1 MKQTLE
7 IKKEDAMLYVQSL
20 PSESI
25 DLVLTDPPYAI
36 SRETNF
42 QSGDEKGTDVDRF
55 RVSYDFGE
63 WDVVDDIFETQDVDT
78 GHPIWYAVVNVEH
91 LDHTLEIQVS
101 KLLGVVG

>member
-7 IKKEDAMLYVQSL
+7 LKNEDAMKYVQTL

-36 SRETNF
+36 SRATNF

-63 WDVVDDIFETQDVDT
+63 WDVVDEDYFKALFKETYRT
-78 GHPIWYAVVNVEH
+78 MKKGRNFG
-91 LDHTLEIQVS
+91 
-101 KLLGVVG
+101 LLL